1 MVQEIIATYLPII
14 ITWLQS
20 VWVRIIEIVNSPIK
34 TLEMLWLLVPL
45 LLTLFLMEL
54 YFGRYQ
60 DEELGWNTAFGN
72 VILLIFVAAYLAN
85 HIYTNE
91 LYFDVTKIT
100 VTATVILFG
109 IILMIVDFFHLLP
122 KKIAFQISSKLPI
135 NFLAFS
141 AIILVYTNIPVDYI
155 TLAAFIGLLIGFATV
170 IGLIHVLSPHVRE
183 KFLPKAPS
191 PTKKKKLKAPEYDGS
206 T

>member
-1 MVQEIIATYLPII
+1 MVQEIISTYLPII
-14 ITWLQS
+14 ISWLQD
-20 VWVRIIEIVNSPIK
+20 VWHRMIEIVLSPIH
-34 TLEMLWLLVPL
+34 TLEMLWLLIPL

-54 YFGRYQ
+54 YFGRYK

-72 VILLIFVAAYLAN
+72 VIILLFVAAYLAN

-91 LYFDVTKIT
+91 LYFNSTKVT
-100 VTATVILFG
+100 VAATVVLAG
-109 IILMIVDFFHLLP
+109 IILMIIDFYHLLP

-141 AIILVYTNIPVDYI
+141 AIILVYTNIPIDYI
-155 TLAAFIGLLIGFATV
+155 TLYAFIGILLGLSIF

-183 KFLPKAPS
+183 KFLPKPPS
-191 PTKKKKLKAPEYDGS
+191 PTKKKLKAPEYDGS